1 MITAAITPT
10 SCNVGYRGAGTHS
23 SVRAAD
29 APQPRGAML
38 DCGSGA
44 KIGTLT
50 GWRGSTL
57 VPAIQTDVAARV
69 EPRSVPGPRRPWM
82 HRKLRHPLRRV
93 IPHPGANAP
102 LPQGGEPIRTDPT
115 AAVAEVARDRFH
127 YEQLVVER
135 NASRWLRKLKKYGFI
150 EELPALPRCR

>member
-1 MITAAITPT
+1 
-10 SCNVGYRGAGTHS
+10 
-23 SVRAAD
+23 
-29 APQPRGAML
+29 
-38 DCGSGA
+38 
-44 KIGTLT
+44 
-50 GWRGSTL
+50 
-57 VPAIQTDVAARV
+57 
-69 EPRSVPGPRRPWM
+69 M